1 MPRLG
6 GTINNN
12 YSSFW
17 LTKGDYLRLKNLEIG
32 YTFRQR
38 VFDQVG
44 RSEYQTLFGRE
55 LICLL
60 SLPWTI
66 MILKTEYR
74 FP

>member
-32 YTFRQR
+32 YTSGKR
-38 VFDQVG
+38 VLTKLGVRVSDSIWQ
-44 RSEYQTLFGRE
+44 E